1 MHANVMERINA
12 VGVSNAGA
20 AMNNVIQ
27 FPSRRPEACPICE
40 ERPRGRQ
47 ERLLIEYIPFKEGVL
62 RRLLAGVLG
71 IPDGYRTDPTL
82 QQQRGSMVKRTQPK
96 V

>member
-1 MHANVMERINA
+1 MRVGSPPELGTAIAYASSGHRPVHANVMERINA
-12 VGVSNAGA
+12 VGVSNPGA

-47 ERLLIEYIPFKEGVL
+47 ERLLIEYIPFKEGVCDDC
-62 RRLLAGVLG
+62 LLAFGN
-71 IPDGYRTDPTL
+71 T
-82 QQQRGSMVKRTQPK
+82 
-96 V
+96 